1 MPFKFSVG
9 PWNVS
14 SGADVYGPATRS
26 EIPMEEKIRK
36 FKELGNS
43 IPIQIFTVVPLSAL
57 GKAEHNQIAL
67 PIAALQDTLP

>member
-36 FKELGNS
+36 FKELGFDAV
-43 IPIQIFTVVPLSAL
+43 QFHDDDAVP
-57 GKAEHNQIAL
+57 
-67 PIAALQDTLP
+67 